1 MYCIIWFQDN
11 RWQIFTNEIWDTEK
25 EATEYAKRGNFKR
38 KINGKLFY
46 TTENIINSYGYK

>member
-1 MYCIIWFQDN
+1 MYSLIWFKDD

-46 TTENIINSYGYK
+46 TTENIINSYGYR